1 MQRPWSSIFLT
12 RLVAPV
18 WLALVLL
25 AGCARKVEGPYQQT
39 RAALSGL
46 DDFGLL
52 LLGAGLE
59 PTVLPTGP
67 ELAVEEAAQF
77 QLLLTLLLSD
87 GSMQRYGPRSTASY
101 LLAEVVAGGK
111 KVPRAVLN
119 ERLRRFEH
127 LTVLRPDG
135 YLALGLT
142 GAPTQCVG
150 PVQAR
155 EGALMSGGYKL
166 GVFYTADGTE
176 FREQAQP

>member
-1 MQRPWSSIFLT
+1 
-12 RLVAPV
+12 V
-18 WLALVLL
+18 L

-39 RAALSGL
+39 RAVLSDL
-46 DDFGLL
+46 DDF
-52 LLGAGLE
+52 
-59 PTVLPTGP
+59 
-67 ELAVEEAAQF
+67 
-77 QLLLTLLLSD
+77 LLSD
-87 GSMQRYGPRSTASY
+87 GSMQRYGPRSTANY

-135 YLALGLT
+135 YLASGLT

-155 EGALMSGGYKL
+155 DGALMSGAYKL
-166 GVFYTADGTE
+166 GVFYTSDGTE
-176 FREQAQP
+176 FREQTQP